1 MAATRITFD
10 SPDLTQRIVEFL
22 PFDEVCGPSAL
33 LVRRYASR
41 RYYGKRCLKAV
52 SRCFRTAARRALTRG
67 HWRPIRRLEQD
78 GITHLVAQQDT
89 GFSHHMWDNPP
100 FLRDAWAADPG
111 ATMVVLLTDRTYS
124 DRGPWG
130 HHLGLGNVCLAS
142 NFLLLV
148 EPNDDAFHRDSD
160 GFKRIL
166 SAFEYA
172 FGAVRSGGL
181 LYQFLWGWFDW
192 WSEDEDGFDTPN
204 GYCQLFCKIAKDPLG
219 PALEAWSNPRLAAQ
233 FVLDSVEFMEGGEPW
248 WEPWGYDALHLTR
261 YGLLMS
267 SEWED
272 RDKARRFVDFLRT
285 HQIPRD
291 EALLADPDASEGARG
306 PGGILGPHLGDP

>member
-78 GITHLVAQQDT
+78 GITHLITQQDT
-89 GFSHHMWDNPP
+89 GFSHQMWDNPP

-111 ATMVVLLTDRTYS
+111 AAMLVLLTDRTYS
-124 DRGPWG
+124 DRGPFG
-130 HHLGLGNVCLAS
+130 QHLGLGDVSLAS
-142 NFLLLV
+142 NFLHLV
-148 EPNDDAFHRDSD
+148 EPNRLYRDGS
-160 GFKRIL
+160 KQIL
-166 SAFEYA
+166 AAFEYA

-181 LYQFLWGWFDW
+181 LFQFLYGWFDW
-192 WSEDEDGFDTPN
+192 WENDGHFGPMPID
-204 GYCQLFCKIAKDPLG
+204 YCALFCKIAEKYLG

-233 FVLDSVEFMEGGEPW
+233 FVLDSVEFIEGGRPW
-248 WEPWGYDALHLTR
+248 WEPFGYDALHLTR
-261 YGLLMS
+261 YGVWMS

-306 PGGILGPHLGDP
+306 PGGILGQRLGDP